1 MRQLTQTI
9 SRIGTKPQKHKT
21 RKRYFNTS
29 AFTHNRKYGC
39 TLLQG
44 CTKPYGCKTFS
55 APIRQ
60 CTDLQTTNAPK
71 PPPTKE
77 QQKARNT
84 VRALNGVEI
93 KTPRRQAGRQ
103 GDA

>member
-1 MRQLTQTI
+1 MREPTQTI
-9 SRIGTKPQKHKT
+9 SHIGTKAQNHKT
-21 RKRYFNTS
+21 SNRYCHTS
-29 AFTHNRKYGC
+29 AFTNNRKYGC

-44 CTKPYGCKTFS
+44 CTKLYGCNHLS

-84 VRALNGVEI
+84 VRTLNGVDI
-93 KTPRRQAGRQ
+93 KMPRRQAGHQ